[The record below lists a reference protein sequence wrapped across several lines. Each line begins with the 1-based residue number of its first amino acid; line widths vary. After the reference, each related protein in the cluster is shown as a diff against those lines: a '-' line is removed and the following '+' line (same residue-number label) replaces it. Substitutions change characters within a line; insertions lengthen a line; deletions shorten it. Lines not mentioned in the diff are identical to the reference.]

1 MSWLDTVERYIAP
14 RWHLRR
20 MQARFGADV
29 LKRHYEAASVG
40 RRTSGWNRSA
50 GDGATVT
57 LGAIGPVRAAARDLV
72 RNNGY
77 ASSALDIITDH
88 TIGSGVSPTFEIE
101 QWERWA
107 GTTACDADGMHN
119 LKGLM
124 KLALRTVA
132 ESGEVIIR
140 RRIRRVDDGLEIPLQ
155 LQVLEPDFIDDDFH
169 ESFTSPGLSRT
180 VQGVEFDAIGRRVAY
195 WIYPEHPGAPYGARS
210 IQSRRVPAES
220 VIHVFDAKRSGQV
233 RGMSWFAPLILR
245 FRDFDDYEDA
255 TLIKQK
261 VAACLAVVTSDINGD
276 AKPLGTGDDGDP
288 VDALQP
294 GMIMNVAPG
303 RDVSV
308 INPPQNT
315 DYQSFAPAQ
324 LRAIASGLGLTY
336 EDLANDY
343 QRLPYSAA
351 RMSRLAHWKR
361 VLSWR
366 DDIVTAKLLNPIW
379 EWFREFAGIMGLDV
393 PESTNWNY
401 PPMEMLEP
409 DKEGLATMRNVR
421 TGIVS
426 FKEVVQQRGKNWESH
441 IDEIEKTFAELRK
454 RGIILDIDPLFMTQ
468 AGQRQSTTTVED
480 PEPEPAPAAVVPT
493 EDDEPEDDD

>member
-1 MSWLDTVERYIAP
+1 
-14 RWHLRR
+14 
-20 MQARFGADV
+20 
-29 LKRHYEAASVG
+29 
-40 RRTSGWNRSA
+40 
-50 GDGATVT
+50 
-57 LGAIGPVRAAARDLV
+57 
-72 RNNGY
+72 
-77 ASSALDIITDH
+77 
-88 TIGSGVSPTFEIE
+88 
-101 QWERWA
+101 
-107 GTTACDADGMHN
+107 
-119 LKGLM
+119 M

-140 RRIRRVDDGLEIPLQ
+140 RRIRRVSDGMEIPLQ
-155 LQVLEPDFIDDDFH
+155 LQVLEPDYIDDNFH
-169 ESFTSPGLSRT
+169 ESLTSPGLSRT

-220 VIHVFDAKRSGQV
+220 VIHAFDAKRSGQV

-261 VAACLAVVTSDINGD
+261 IAACLAVVTTDINGD
-276 AKPLGTGDDGDP
+276 AQPLGTGDDDDP
-288 VDALQP
+288 VDSLQP
-294 GMIMNVAPG
+294 GMITNVAPG
-303 RDVSV
+303 RDISV
-308 INPPQNT
+308 VTPPQNT

-366 DDIVTAKLLNPIW
+366 DDIVTAKLLDPIW
-379 EWFREFAGIMGLDV
+379 GWFGEVAGIMGLDV
-393 PESTNWNY
+393 PAATNWNY

-441 IDEIEKTFAELRK
+441 IDEIEKTFEELRK
-454 RGIILDIDPLFMTQ
+454 RGIILDIDPAVHD
-468 AGQRQSTTTVED
+468 AGGT
-480 PEPEPAPAAVVPT
+480 AAVH
-493 EDDEPEDDD
+493 DHG